1 MVGTRPSKGQRE
13 EVVGRQL
20 RAARHARK
28 LALPAIAAELTIP
41 VHYLEAIEEGDLT
54 IFPAEVYARGAYM
67 KYAHYLG
74 VETKQMDQAFLRAL
88 CNARELV
95 PLRLHTPRSWL
106 ARVMTG
112 RWLLMMTLSFSA
124 AVVGVYLLWQVQSFL
139 RLPGLRVLEP
149 EQGILTDETLTVE
162 GWVEDQASVNVNG
175 EAVLVAEDGS
185 FSVPMRLHRGINV
198 LRVEATNAAG
208 RSRIV
213 ERDLLVPRF

>member
-1 MVGTRPSKGQRE
+1 
-13 EVVGRQL
+13 L
-20 RAARHARK
+20 ARK
-28 LALPAIAAELTIP
+28 LSLAVVASELTIP
-41 VHYLEAIEEGDLT
+41 IHYLEALEEGDLT

-95 PLRLHTPRSWL
+95 PLKLHTPRSWL

-112 RWLLMMTLSFSA
+112 RWLLMVTLSFLA
-124 AVVGVYLLWQVQSFL
+124 MVVGGYLLWQVQSFL
-139 RLPGLRVLEP
+139 RLPGLRVITP
-149 EQGILTDETLTVE
+149 AQGIITDETLTVE
-162 GWVEDQASVNVNG
+162 GWVEDQAVVNVNG
-175 EAVLVAEDGS
+175 EAVFVADDGS
-185 FSVPMRLHRGINV
+185 FSAPLRLHRGINV